1 MDAAHL
7 RGMGVGGRRR
17 SGARVGWRASVDRA
31 RRVGRAPHTRARET
45 RTTVRRRIHT
55 PDAEHTHTRRR
66 THTPPD
72 AEEYSD
78 ESISNVRKVAMSSAR
93 RTIALALT
101 LLVACASSANAAITG
116 FCDYFQLTLTCA
128 GHATSAACTGDCTWN
143 GSDCEAD
150 ASLMA
155 SVVFTATDS
164 TSQAFVTQA
173 VACTAD
179 NNDATSCAADTN
191 CEYDASSGDC
201 SVTNAFT
208 LSKYQTC
215 QTSTSAGERTRVG
228 FVAPATAF
236 VAATALAA
244 LA

>member
-1 MDAAHL
+1 
-7 RGMGVGGRRR
+7 
-17 SGARVGWRASVDRA
+17 
-31 RRVGRAPHTRARET
+31 
-45 RTTVRRRIHT
+45 
-55 PDAEHTHTRRR
+55 
-66 THTPPD
+66 
-72 AEEYSD
+72 
-78 ESISNVRKVAMSSAR
+78 MSSAR

-179 NNDATSCAADTN
+179 DSDATSCAADTN

>member
-1 MDAAHL
+1 
-7 RGMGVGGRRR
+7 
-17 SGARVGWRASVDRA
+17 
-31 RRVGRAPHTRARET
+31 
-45 RTTVRRRIHT
+45 
-55 PDAEHTHTRRR
+55 
-66 THTPPD
+66 
-72 AEEYSD
+72 
-78 ESISNVRKVAMSSAR
+78 MSSAR

-116 FCDYFQLTLTCA
+116 FCDYFDLTVTCEA
-128 GHATSAACTGDCTWN
+128 IKTSAACTGDCTWN

-164 TSQAFVTQA
+164 TSQAFTTQ
-173 VACTAD
+173 VLACTAD
-179 NNDATSCAADTN
+179 NGDATSCAADTN
-191 CEYDASSGDC
+191 CEYDASSGEC
-201 SVTNAFT
+201 SAPAAFA
-208 LSKYQTC
+208 LSTWQTC
-215 QTSTSAGERTRVG
+215 KTSTSAGERTRVG

>member
-1 MDAAHL
+1 
-7 RGMGVGGRRR
+7 
-17 SGARVGWRASVDRA
+17 
-31 RRVGRAPHTRARET
+31 
-45 RTTVRRRIHT
+45 
-55 PDAEHTHTRRR
+55 
-66 THTPPD
+66 
-72 AEEYSD
+72 
-78 ESISNVRKVAMSSAR
+78 MSSAR

-155 SVVFTATDS
+155 SVVFAATDS

>member
-1 MDAAHL
+1 
-7 RGMGVGGRRR
+7 
-17 SGARVGWRASVDRA
+17 
-31 RRVGRAPHTRARET
+31 
-45 RTTVRRRIHT
+45 
-55 PDAEHTHTRRR
+55 
-66 THTPPD
+66 
-72 AEEYSD
+72 
-78 ESISNVRKVAMSSAR
+78 MSSAR

-215 QTSTSAGERTRVG
+215 QTSSAGERTRVG